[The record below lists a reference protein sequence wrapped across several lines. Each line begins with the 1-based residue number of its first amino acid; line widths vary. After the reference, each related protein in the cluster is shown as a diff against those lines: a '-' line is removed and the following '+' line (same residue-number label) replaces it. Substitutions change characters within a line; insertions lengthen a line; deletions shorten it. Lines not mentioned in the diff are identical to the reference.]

1 MNELII
7 KSNISI
13 KEALKQMGKGGERC
27 LVVVDEKNGLLGTLS
42 DGDLRKAILSG
53 NDISESIKKIYNKK
67 PTYFRENQCSIDE
80 IKNIFIEN
88 KFDIIPVI
96 DSMDTVIDILKW
108 ASVFGDE
115 ITKKTNLSDV
125 PVVIMAGGSGSR
137 LAPFTKVLPKPL
149 VPVNGKP
156 IIDHIIESFLDY
168 GCSKFYL
175 TTNFKRKI
183 LKAYF
188 EEEEVKYD
196 ISYIDEKE
204 PLGTAGSLKLLPKK
218 ISQPFFVSN
227 CDIIVKSNYDSIYN
241 FHLTGGYDITLVAAT
256 KEFIIPYGTCVLNK
270 KGHLLKI
277 NEKPE
282 FNFLV
287 NAGLYVLNPSVI
299 KLIPKNKFFHITNLI
314 DDLLRKNLKVGV
326 FPIDE
331 NEWIDVGE
339 WAEYK
344 KAVERL

>member
-13 KEALKQMGKGGERC
+13 KEALKQMSKGGERC
-27 LVVVDEKNGLLGTLS
+27 LVVVDEKNVLLGTLS

-53 NDISESIKKIYNKK
+53 NDISGSIDKLYNNN
-67 PTYFRENQCSIDE
+67 PTFFRENQCSTEE
-80 IKNIFIEN
+80 IKGIFIEN
-88 KFDIIPVI
+88 KFDIIPLVDSSSKVI
-96 DSMDTVIDILKW
+96 NILKW
-108 ASVFGDE
+108 ATVFGDE
-115 ITKKTNLSDV
+115 ITKKTNLSNV
-125 PVVIMAGGSGSR
+125 PVVIMAGGTGSR
-137 LAPFTKVLPKPL
+137 LSPFTKVLPKPL

-156 IIDHIIESFLDY
+156 IIDHIIESFGAY

-188 EEEEVKYD
+188 EEEEIKFD
-196 ISYIDEKE
+196 ISYIDEDE
-204 PLGTAGSLKLLPKK
+204 PLGTAGSLKLLPAQ
-218 ISQPFFVSN
+218 IDRPFFVSN
-227 CDIIVKSNYDSIYN
+227 CDIIIKANYDSIYN
-241 FHLTGGYDITLVAAT
+241 FHLSGEYDITLVAST
-256 KEFIIPYGTCVLNK
+256 KEYTIPYGTCILNK

-277 NEKPE
+277 DEKPE

-287 NAGLYVLNPSVI
+287 NAGLYVLNPNVI
-299 KLIPKNKFFHITNLI
+299 ELIPKNKFYHITNLI
-314 DDLLRKNLKVGV
+314 DDLISQNMKVGV

-344 KAVERL
+344 KAIERL